1 MKFDYVG
8 DVDNLGVTEIT
19 NLIIAVDKDGHS
31 AGLTKTFAAQE
42 APLVPIDWLPNQMN
56 DPIEMG
62 RYIQFLANSI
72 VSLSSN
78 GDMRKCLKRCA
89 SLSRILFVP
98 DITNAIIKLVDGS
111 SVFLH
116 HKMSQLVRISARLKE
131 LDDGRS
137 QAVSALIAVQY
148 KELETELAKRGG
160 EPDIGLLEKF
170 GKEANQIVGELLCH
184 VAADPSSRRAA

>member
-1 MKFDYVG
+1 
-8 DVDNLGVTEIT
+8 
-19 NLIIAVDKDGHS
+19 
-31 AGLTKTFAAQE
+31 
-42 APLVPIDWLPNQMN
+42 
-56 DPIEMG
+56 
-62 RYIQFLANSI
+62 
-72 VSLSSN
+72 
-78 GDMRKCLKRCA
+78 
-89 SLSRILFVP
+89 
-98 DITNAIIKLVDGS
+98 
-111 SVFLH
+111 
-116 HKMSQLVRISARLKE
+116 MSQLVRISARLKE